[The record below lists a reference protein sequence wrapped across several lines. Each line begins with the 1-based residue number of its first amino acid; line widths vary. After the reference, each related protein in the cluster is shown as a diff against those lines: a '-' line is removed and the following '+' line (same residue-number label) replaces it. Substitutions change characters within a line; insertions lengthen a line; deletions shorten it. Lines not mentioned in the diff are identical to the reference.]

1 MISLDGRVAMV
12 TGASQGIGRA
22 CAVALAKAGAQVALA
37 ARNASKLAEVAA
49 EIEAA
54 GGKAMAFE
62 MDLASED
69 SIKTVTKAV
78 VAQYGKLEI
87 LVNNGGITRDNLM
100 LRMKLADWNA
110 VLQTNL
116 TGAFLLTQ
124 AASSSMLKAR
134 WGRIINISSV
144 VGETGQAGQ
153 ANYAASKAGLIGLTM
168 SLARELASRNITVNA
183 VAPGYIATPMTDVLN
198 DQQRSAML
206 TQIPLDR
213 AGTPEDVAS
222 AVVFLA
228 SDQASYI
235 TGHVL
240 DVNGGSL
247 TSNDTTGAGIL
258 IGGNFGTA
266 ILTDNVA
273 IADCYRMSQPINGA
287 PSTYNA
293 HLADFCRAGDTL
305 PFDFR
310 QGSKFTIANNTIV
323 SYSPT
328 IFDISCWDAPGQGGN
343 NGGCGSAVL
352 NFYDNIVIGYDNP
365 ATYPLG
371 SQQGGPGLWYF
382 QEAAPGG
389 STSGQVIGTINRSN
403 NIYYGIGHN
412 FACPTGYS
420 NEKCVTPD
428 FINQPTAN
436 GTSFTQTEL
445 DNYNFNLSSGSP
457 ADGTGVTYTGVPA
470 LDYNG
475 VKRPSSP
482 SIGAVEP

>member
-37 ARNASKLAEVAA
+37 ARNATKLAEVAA

-54 GGKAMAFE
+54 GGRAMPFE

-69 SIKTVTKAV
+69 SIKAVAKA
-78 VAQYGKLEI
+78 AIAHYGKIEI

-183 VAPGYIATPMTDVLN
+183 VAPGYISTPMTEVLN

-240 DVNGGSL
+240 DVNGGL
-247 TSNDTTGAGIL
+247 HMG
-258 IGGNFGTA
+258 
-266 ILTDNVA
+266 
-273 IADCYRMSQPINGA
+273 
-287 PSTYNA
+287 
-293 HLADFCRAGDTL
+293 
-305 PFDFR
+305 
-310 QGSKFTIANNTIV
+310 
-323 SYSPT
+323 
-328 IFDISCWDAPGQGGN
+328 
-343 NGGCGSAVL
+343 
-352 NFYDNIVIGYDNP
+352 
-365 ATYPLG
+365 
-371 SQQGGPGLWYF
+371 
-382 QEAAPGG
+382 
-389 STSGQVIGTINRSN
+389 
-403 NIYYGIGHN
+403 
-412 FACPTGYS
+412 
-420 NEKCVTPD
+420 
-428 FINQPTAN
+428 
-436 GTSFTQTEL
+436 
-445 DNYNFNLSSGSP
+445 
-457 ADGTGVTYTGVPA
+457 
-470 LDYNG
+470 
-475 VKRPSSP
+475 
-482 SIGAVEP
+482 